1 MTTRARITEAS
12 WQATVV
18 DLARLRG
25 WMVAHFRP
33 ARVGTGWRT
42 PVAYDGTGFPDLILA
57 RAGQVLALE
66 LKTDTGRVTI
76 HQRDWI
82 RELGDHAHII
92 RPRDW
97 DHLQDLLR

>member
-1 MTTRARITEAS
+1 MSARARITEAD
-12 WQATVV
+12 WQTTVV

-33 ARVGTGWRT
+33 ARTAAGWRT

-57 RAGQVLALE
+57 RDGRVLVLE

-82 RELGDHAHII
+82 RELGGHAHII
-92 RPRDW
+92 RPRDF
-97 DHLQDLLR
+97 DYLQDLLQ